1 MEIDRGTRIDE
12 IACSNGINGNIIAAK
27 VDGRAVDLSR
37 QLENDCSLAWVSVD
51 SPDGLDV
58 LRHSTAHLMAQA
70 VQSLFPGTQ
79 VTIGPTIE
87 DGFYYDFKRDQAF
100 TPEEIKKI
108 ESRMEEIAKSNL
120 KVTREEMPKGQA
132 IELFRRMGEDYKVAI
147 LEDIPD
153 EVVSLYRQG
162 DWVDLCRGPHV
173 PSTGVL
179 KAFKLTGVAGAYWR
193 GNEKNEML
201 QRIYG
206 TAWPTKQA
214 LKEYLR
220 LVEEA
225 KKRDHRKLGQELGL
239 FMISD
244 AIGPGLPIWLPKGAM
259 VRSILERY
267 IVDIERSMGY
277 QHVNTPQLARVDLYK
292 RSGHWDH
299 FKDNMYPP
307 MEFESKEELVLRPMN
322 CPHHITIYK
331 HGLHSY
337 RDLPIRLA
345 ELGTMY
351 RYERSGALSG
361 LSRVRAM
368 TLNDAHI
375 FCLPEQIQAET
386 VAVLRLIQR
395 VYRDFGF
402 KDYWYRLSLRNPNDK
417 ANFVDN
423 DGMWDRAEAYLRQ
436 ALTEVGVP
444 FKEAVGEAAYYGP
457 KIDVQLNDVLG
468 HSETLSTVQLDFYLP
483 ERFELEYVDRD
494 GQYKRP
500 VMIHR
505 GVISTMERMMA
516 FLIEHYAGNFPL
528 WLAPVQIKVVTVT
541 DQQLDYARKVSAE
554 LKDAGWRVEL
564 DGRNEKLGYKIRE
577 AQLAKIPYAIVIG
590 DKEVAG
596 SDRGAAPARRRE
608 PGADG
613 VWRFQRQAACRG
625 CRRNGRSI
633 EIMRSNEEW
642 RCPIAREAR
651 INHQIRA
658 REVRVIGRQGRAARR
673 YAVA

>member
-1 MEIDRGTRIDE
+1 MNSVRVTLSDGKSVEIRRGSRIYELASLLSVD
-12 IACSNGINGNIIAAK
+12 GGIIAAK
-27 VDGRAVDLSR
+27 LNGCPVDLSR
-37 QLENDCSLAWVSVD
+37 ALDEDCSVEWVSID
-51 SPDGLDV
+51 SPEGLDV

-79 VTIGPTIE
+79 VTIGPTIQ
-87 DGFYYDFKRDQAF
+87 DGFYYDFKRETPF
-100 TPEEIKKI
+100 TPEEIAKI
-108 ESRMEEIAKSNL
+108 EQRMEELARANL
-120 KVTREEMPKGQA
+120 GVTREEMPKAQA
-132 IELFRRMGEDYKVAI
+132 IEMFRRMGEDYKVSI
-147 LEDIPD
+147 IEGITEDP
-153 EVVSLYRQG
+153 VSLYRQG
-162 DWVDLCRGPHV
+162 DWIDLCRGPHV
-173 PSTGVL
+173 PSTGKL
-179 KAFKLTGVAGAYWR
+179 KAFKITGVAGAYWR
-193 GNEKNEML
+193 GDEKNEML

-206 TAWPTKQA
+206 TSWPTKQA

-244 AIGPGLPIWLPKGAM
+244 AIGPGLPIWLPKGALL
-259 VRSILERY
+259 RSILERY
-267 IVDIERSMGY
+267 IVDIERSLGY

-307 MEFESKEELVLRPMN
+307 MAFENKEELVLRPMN
-322 CPHHITIYK
+322 CPHHIIIYK
-331 HGLHSY
+331 HELHSY
-337 RDLPIRLA
+337 RNLPIRLA

-375 FCLPEQIQAET
+375 FCLPEQIQAE
-386 VAVLRLIQR
+386 AVGVIRLIQR

-402 KDYWYRLSLRNPNDK
+402 KEYWYRLSLRNPKDK
-417 ANFVDN
+417 INFVDN
-423 DGMWDRAEAYLRQ
+423 DAMWDTAEEYLRQ
-436 ALTEVGVP
+436 ALAEVGVP
-444 FKEAVGEAAYYGP
+444 YKEAPGEAAYYGP

-483 ERFELEYVDRD
+483 ERFELEYVDKD

-505 GVISTMERMMA
+505 GVISTMERMTA
-516 FLIEHYAGNFPL
+516 FLIEHHAGNFPL
-528 WLAPVQIKVVTVT
+528 WLAPVQLKIVTVT
-541 DQQLDYARKVSAE
+541 EQQLDYAHKVFTE

-564 DGRNEKLGYKIRE
+564 DERNEKLGYKIRE

-590 DKEVAG
+590 DSEVQAQTVAPRRRGGENLAPMPLNEFMERLRSEVAQE
-596 SDRGAAPARRRE
+596 RG
-608 PGADG
+608 
-613 VWRFQRQAACRG
+613 
-625 CRRNGRSI
+625 
-633 EIMRSNEEW
+633 
-642 RCPIAREAR
+642 EA
-651 INHQIRA
+651 
-658 REVRVIGRQGRAARR
+658 
-673 YAVA
+673 

>member
-1 MEIDRGTRIDE
+1 MENIHVRLPDGQTVEVRRGTRIDE
-12 IACSNGINGNIIAAK
+12 IGSGHRADGDIIAAK
-27 VDGRAVDLSR
+27 VDGRPVDLNR
-37 QLENDCSLAWVSVD
+37 PVEQDCFLEWISID

-87 DGFYYDFKRDQAF
+87 DGFYYDFKRDRAF
-100 TPEEIKKI
+100 TAEELEKI
-108 ESRMEEIAKSNL
+108 EARMAEIAQSNL
-120 KVTREEMPKGQA
+120 KVSREEMPKSQA
-132 IELFRRMGEDYKVAI
+132 IELFRNMGEDYKVAI
-147 LEDIPD
+147 LEEIPD
-153 EVVSLYRQG
+153 ETVSLYRQG

-173 PSTGVL
+173 PSTGAI
-179 KAFKLTGVAGAYWR
+179 KAFKLTGIAGAYWR

-206 TAWPTKQA
+206 TSWPTKQA
-214 LKEYLR
+214 LKEHLR
-220 LVEEA
+220 LLEEA

-244 AIGPGLPIWLPKGAM
+244 AIGPGLPVWLPKGAM

-267 IVDIERSMGY
+267 IVDLERNLGY

-299 FKDNMYPP
+299 FKDNMYPL
-307 MEFESKEELVLRPMN
+307 MEFENKEELVLRPMN
-322 CPHHITIYK
+322 CPHHIVIYQ

-351 RYERSGALSG
+351 RYERSGTLSG

-375 FCLPEQIQAET
+375 FCLPEQIQSEA
-386 VAVLRLIQR
+386 VGVLRLIER

-402 KDYWYRLSLRNPNDK
+402 KDYWYRLSLRNSKDK

-423 DGMWDRAEAYLRQ
+423 DAMWDKAESYLRQ
-436 ALTEVGVP
+436 ALSEVGVAY
-444 FKEAVGEAAYYGP
+444 KEAVGEAAYYGP

-483 ERFELEYVDRD
+483 ERFELEYVDKD

-516 FLIEHYAGNFPL
+516 FLIEHHAGNFPL
-528 WLAPVQIKVVTVT
+528 WLAPVQIKIVTVT
-541 DQQLDYARKVSAE
+541 DQQLDYARRIFME
-554 LKDAGWRVEL
+554 LKAGGWRVEL
-564 DGRNEKLGYKIRE
+564 DERNEKLGYKIRE
-577 AQLAKIPYAIVIG
+577 AQLAKIPYAVVIG
-590 DKEVAG
+590 DKEVQAQTV
-596 SDRGAAPARRRE
+596 APRRRGGE
-608 PGADG
+608 NLPSMSLNDF
-613 VWRFQRQAACRG
+613 VERLK
-625 CRRNGRSI
+625 S
-633 EIMRSNEEW
+633 EL
-642 RCPIAREAR
+642 AREKGEA
-651 INHQIRA
+651 
-658 REVRVIGRQGRAARR
+658 
-673 YAVA
+673 

>member
-1 MEIDRGTRIDE
+1 MENIHVRLPDGQTVEVRRGTRIDE
-12 IACSNGINGNIIAAK
+12 IGSGHRVDGDIIAAK
-27 VDGRAVDLSR
+27 VDGRPVDLNR
-37 QLENDCSLAWVSVD
+37 PVEQDCFLEWISID

-87 DGFYYDFKRDQAF
+87 DGFYYDFKRDRAF
-100 TPEEIKKI
+100 TAEELEKI
-108 ESRMEEIAKSNL
+108 EARMAEIAQSNL
-120 KVTREEMPKGQA
+120 KVSREEMPKSKA
-132 IELFRRMGEDYKVAI
+132 IELFRNMGEDYKVAI
-147 LEDIPD
+147 LEEIPD
-153 EVVSLYRQG
+153 ETVSLYRQG

-173 PSTGVL
+173 PSTGAI

-193 GNEKNEML
+193 GDEKNEML

-206 TAWPTKQA
+206 TSWPTKQA
-214 LKEYLR
+214 LKEHLR
-220 LVEEA
+220 LLEEA

-244 AIGPGLPIWLPKGAM
+244 AIGPGLPVWLPKGAM

-267 IVDIERSMGY
+267 IVDLERSLGY

-299 FKDNMYPP
+299 FKDNMYPL
-307 MEFESKEELVLRPMN
+307 MEFENKEELVLRPMN
-322 CPHHITIYK
+322 CPHHIVIYQ

-375 FCLPEQIQAET
+375 FCLPEQIQSEAIG
-386 VAVLRLIQR
+386 VLRLIER

-402 KDYWYRLSLRNPNDK
+402 KDYWYRLSLRNSKDK

-423 DGMWDRAEAYLRQ
+423 DAMWDKAESYLRQ
-436 ALTEVGVP
+436 ALSEVGVAY
-444 FKEAVGEAAYYGP
+444 KEAVGEAAYYGP

-483 ERFELEYVDRD
+483 ERFELEYVDKD

-516 FLIEHYAGNFPL
+516 FLIEHHAGNFPL
-528 WLAPVQIKVVTVT
+528 WLAPVQIKIVTVT
-541 DQQLDYARKVSAE
+541 DQQLDYARKIFME
-554 LKDAGWRVEL
+554 LKAGGWRVEL
-564 DGRNEKLGYKIRE
+564 DERNEKLGYKIRE
-577 AQLAKIPYAIVIG
+577 AQLAKIPYAVVIG
-590 DKEVAG
+590 DKEVQAQTV
-596 SDRGAAPARRRE
+596 APRRRGGE
-608 PGADG
+608 NLPSMSLNDF
-613 VWRFQRQAACRG
+613 VERLK
-625 CRRNGRSI
+625 S
-633 EIMRSNEEW
+633 EL
-642 RCPIAREAR
+642 AREKGEA
-651 INHQIRA
+651 
-658 REVRVIGRQGRAARR
+658 
-673 YAVA
+673 

>member
-1 MEIDRGTRIDE
+1 MDSVRVTLNDGNSVEIRRGSRIYELASLLSVDG
-12 IACSNGINGNIIAAK
+12 AIIAAK
-27 VDGRAVDLSR
+27 INGSPMDLSR
-37 QLENDCSLAWVSVD
+37 ALDEDCSLEWVSID
-51 SPDGLDV
+51 SPEGLDV

-87 DGFYYDFKRDQAF
+87 DGFYYDFKRETPF
-100 TPEEIKKI
+100 TPEEIVKI
-108 ESRMEEIAKSNL
+108 EERMEELARANL
-120 KVTREEMPKGQA
+120 RVTREEMPKAQA
-132 IELFRRMGEDYKVAI
+132 IEMFRRMGEDYKVSI
-147 LEDIPD
+147 IEGITDDPI
-153 EVVSLYRQG
+153 SLYRQG

-173 PSTGVL
+173 PSTGKL

-193 GNEKNEML
+193 GDEKNEML

-259 VRSILERY
+259 LRSILERY
-267 IVDIERSMGY
+267 IVDIERSLGY
-277 QHVNTPQLARVDLYK
+277 QHVSTPQLARVDLYK

-307 MEFESKEELVLRPMN
+307 MAFENKEELVLRPMN
-322 CPHHITIYK
+322 CPHHIIIYK
-331 HGLHSY
+331 HELHSY
-337 RDLPIRLA
+337 RNLPIRLA

-375 FCLPEQIQAET
+375 FCLPEQIQAEA
-386 VAVLRLIQR
+386 VGVLRLIQR

-402 KDYWYRLSLRNPNDK
+402 KKYWYRLSLRKPNDK
-417 ANFVDN
+417 TNFVDN
-423 DGMWDRAEAYLRQ
+423 DAMWDTAEDYLRQ
-436 ALTEVGVP
+436 ALAEVGVP
-444 FKEAVGEAAYYGP
+444 YKEAPGEAAYYGP

-483 ERFELEYVDRD
+483 ERFELEYVDKD
-494 GQYKRP
+494 GRYRRP

-505 GVISTMERMMA
+505 GVISTMERMTA
-516 FLIEHYAGNFPL
+516 FLIEHHAGNFPL
-528 WLAPVQIKVVTVT
+528 WLAPVQLKIVTVT
-541 DQQLDYARKVSAE
+541 EQQLDYARKVSTQ

-564 DGRNEKLGYKIRE
+564 DERNEKLGYKIRE
-577 AQLAKIPYAIVIG
+577 AQLAKIPYAVVIG
-590 DKEVAG
+590 DSEVQAQTVAPRRRGGENLAPMRLNEFIERLKSEVAQE
-596 SDRGAAPARRRE
+596 RG
-608 PGADG
+608 
-613 VWRFQRQAACRG
+613 
-625 CRRNGRSI
+625 
-633 EIMRSNEEW
+633 
-642 RCPIAREAR
+642 EA
-651 INHQIRA
+651 
-658 REVRVIGRQGRAARR
+658 
-673 YAVA
+673 

>member
-1 MEIDRGTRIDE
+1 MENIHVRLPDGQTVEVRRGTRIDE
-12 IACSNGINGNIIAAK
+12 IGSGHRADGDIIAAK
-27 VDGRAVDLSR
+27 VDGRPVDLNR
-37 QLENDCSLAWVSVD
+37 PVEQDCFLEWISID

-87 DGFYYDFKRDQAF
+87 DGFYYDFKRDRAF
-100 TPEEIKKI
+100 TAEELEKI
-108 ESRMEEIAKSNL
+108 EARMAEIAQSNL
-120 KVTREEMPKGQA
+120 KVSREEMPKSKA
-132 IELFRRMGEDYKVAI
+132 IELFRNMGEDYKVAI
-147 LEDIPD
+147 LEEIPD
-153 EVVSLYRQG
+153 ETVSLYRQG

-173 PSTGVL
+173 PSTGAI

-206 TAWPTKQA
+206 TSWPTKQA
-214 LKEYLR
+214 LKEHLR
-220 LVEEA
+220 LLEEA

-244 AIGPGLPIWLPKGAM
+244 AIGPGLPVWLPKGAM

-267 IVDIERSMGY
+267 IVDLERSLGY

-299 FKDNMYPP
+299 FKDNMYPL
-307 MEFESKEELVLRPMN
+307 MEFENKEELVLRPMN
-322 CPHHITIYK
+322 CPHHIVIYQ

-351 RYERSGALSG
+351 RYERSGTLSG

-375 FCLPEQIQAET
+375 FCLPEQIQSEA
-386 VAVLRLIQR
+386 VGVLRLIER

-402 KDYWYRLSLRNPNDK
+402 KDYWYRLSLRNSKDK

-423 DGMWDRAEAYLRQ
+423 DAMWDKAESYLRQ
-436 ALTEVGVP
+436 ALSEVGVAY
-444 FKEAVGEAAYYGP
+444 KEAVGEAAYYGP

-483 ERFELEYVDRD
+483 ERFELEYVDKD

-516 FLIEHYAGNFPL
+516 FLIEHHAGNFPL
-528 WLAPVQIKVVTVT
+528 WLAPVQIKIVTVT
-541 DQQLDYARKVSAE
+541 DQQLDYARRIFME
-554 LKDAGWRVEL
+554 LKAGGWRVEL
-564 DGRNEKLGYKIRE
+564 DERNEKLGYKIRE
-577 AQLAKIPYAIVIG
+577 AQLAKIPYAVVIG
-590 DKEVAG
+590 DKEVQAQTV
-596 SDRGAAPARRRE
+596 APRRRGGE
-608 PGADG
+608 NLPSMSLNDF
-613 VWRFQRQAACRG
+613 VERLK
-625 CRRNGRSI
+625 S
-633 EIMRSNEEW
+633 EL
-642 RCPIAREAR
+642 AREKGEA
-651 INHQIRA
+651 
-658 REVRVIGRQGRAARR
+658 
-673 YAVA
+673 

>member
-1 MEIDRGTRIDE
+1 MDSVRVTLSDGKSVEIRRGSRIYELASLLSVD
-12 IACSNGINGNIIAAK
+12 GGIIAAK
-27 VDGRAVDLSR
+27 LNGSPVDLSR
-37 QLENDCSLAWVSVD
+37 ALDEDCSLEWVSID
-51 SPDGLDV
+51 SPEGLDV

-79 VTIGPTIE
+79 VTIGPTIQ
-87 DGFYYDFKRDQAF
+87 DGFYYDFKRETPF
-100 TPEEIKKI
+100 TPEEIAKI
-108 ESRMEEIAKSNL
+108 EQRMEELARANL
-120 KVTREEMPKGQA
+120 KVTREEMPKAQA
-132 IELFRRMGEDYKVAI
+132 IEMFRRMGEDYKVSI
-147 LEDIPD
+147 IEGITEDS
-153 EVVSLYRQG
+153 VSLYRQG
-162 DWVDLCRGPHV
+162 DWIDLCRGPHV
-173 PSTGVL
+173 PSTGKL
-179 KAFKLTGVAGAYWR
+179 KAFKITGVAGAYWR
-193 GNEKNEML
+193 GDEKNEML

-206 TAWPTKQA
+206 TAWPTKPA

-244 AIGPGLPIWLPKGAM
+244 AIGPGLPIWLPKGALL
-259 VRSILERY
+259 RSILERY
-267 IVDIERSMGY
+267 IVDIERSLGY

-307 MEFESKEELVLRPMN
+307 MAFENKEELVLRPMN
-322 CPHHITIYK
+322 CPHHIIIYK
-331 HGLHSY
+331 HELHSY
-337 RDLPIRLA
+337 RNLPIRLA

-375 FCLPEQIQAET
+375 FCLPEQIQAE
-386 VAVLRLIQR
+386 AVGVIRLIQR

-402 KDYWYRLSLRNPNDK
+402 KEYWYRLSLRNPKDK
-417 ANFVDN
+417 INFVDN
-423 DGMWDRAEAYLRQ
+423 DAMWDTAEEYLRQ
-436 ALTEVGVP
+436 ALAEVGVP
-444 FKEAVGEAAYYGP
+444 YKEAPGEAAYYGP

-483 ERFELEYVDRD
+483 ERFELEYVDKD

-505 GVISTMERMMA
+505 GVISTMERMTA
-516 FLIEHYAGNFPL
+516 FLIEHHAGNFPL
-528 WLAPVQIKVVTVT
+528 WLAPVQLKIVTVT
-541 DQQLDYARKVSAE
+541 EQQLDYAREVFTE

-564 DGRNEKLGYKIRE
+564 DERNEKLGYKIRE

-590 DKEVAG
+590 DSEVQAQTVAPRRRGGENLAPMPLNEFIERLKSEVAQE
-596 SDRGAAPARRRE
+596 RG
-608 PGADG
+608 
-613 VWRFQRQAACRG
+613 
-625 CRRNGRSI
+625 
-633 EIMRSNEEW
+633 
-642 RCPIAREAR
+642 EA
-651 INHQIRA
+651 
-658 REVRVIGRQGRAARR
+658 
-673 YAVA
+673 

>member
-1 MEIDRGTRIDE
+1 MKSIHVTLSDGTSVEIDHGTRIDE
-12 IACSNGINGNIIAAK
+12 IARSQGINGNIIAAK
-27 VDGRAVDLSR
+27 IDGRAVDLSR
-37 QLENDCSLAWVSVD
+37 QLENDCSLAWVSID

-58 LRHSTAHLMAQA
+58 LRHSAAHLMAQA

-87 DGFYYDFKRDQAF
+87 DGFYYDFKRDRAF
-100 TPEEIKKI
+100 TPEEIEKI

-120 KVTREEMPKGQA
+120 KVTREEMPKRQA

-153 EVVSLYRQG
+153 DVVSLYRQG
-162 DWVDLCRGPHV
+162 DWMDLCRGPHV
-173 PSTGVL
+173 PSTGAL

-244 AIGPGLPIWLPKGAM
+244 AVGPGLPIWLPKGAM

-307 MEFESKEELVLRPMN
+307 MEFETKEELVLRPMN

-337 RDLPIRLA
+337 RDLPVRLA

-402 KDYWYRLSLRNPNDK
+402 KEYWYRLSLRNPKDK

-423 DGMWDRAEAYLRQ
+423 DAMWDRAEAYLRQ
-436 ALTEVGVP
+436 ALTEVGVS

-554 LKDAGWRVEL
+554 LKEAGWRVEL
-564 DGRNEKLGYKIRE
+564 DERNEKLGYKIRE
-577 AQLAKIPYAIVIG
+577 AQLAKIPYAVVIG
-590 DKEVAG
+590 DKEVEAQ
-596 SDRGAAPARRRE
+596 AVAPRRRGGE
-608 PGADG
+608 NLSPLSVSD
-613 VWRFQRQAACRG
+613 FIQRLKSEVAQERG
-625 CRRNGRSI
+625 
-633 EIMRSNEEW
+633 
-642 RCPIAREAR
+642 EA
-651 INHQIRA
+651 
-658 REVRVIGRQGRAARR
+658 
-673 YAVA
+673 

>member
-1 MEIDRGTRIDE
+1 MKSIHVKLPDGKVTEVASGAKVGE
-12 IACSNGINGNIIAAK
+12 LAASLGVNSNVIAAK
-27 VDGRAVDLSR
+27 IDGTQVDLERALSR
-37 QLENDCSLAWVSVD
+37 DCTLDWIPLDSSEGVD
-51 SPDGLDV
+51 I

-87 DGFYYDFKRDQAF
+87 DGFYYDFKRDRAF
-100 TPEEIKKI
+100 TAEELEKI
-108 ESRMEEIAKSNL
+108 EARMAEIAQSNL
-120 KVTREEMPKGQA
+120 KVSREEMPKSQA
-132 IELFRRMGEDYKVAI
+132 IELFRNMGEDYKVAI
-147 LEDIPD
+147 LEEIPD
-153 EVVSLYRQG
+153 ETVSLYRQG

-173 PSTGVL
+173 PSTGAI

-206 TAWPTKQA
+206 TSWPTKQA
-214 LKEYLR
+214 LKEHLR
-220 LVEEA
+220 LLEEA

-244 AIGPGLPIWLPKGAM
+244 AIGPGLPVWLPKGAM

-267 IVDIERSMGY
+267 IVDLERSLGY

-299 FKDNMYPP
+299 FKDNMYPL
-307 MEFESKEELVLRPMN
+307 MEFENKEELVLRPMN
-322 CPHHITIYK
+322 CPHHIIIYK
-331 HGLHSY
+331 HELRSY
-337 RDLPIRLA
+337 RDLPLRLA

-375 FCLPEQIQAET
+375 FCLPEQIQSEA
-386 VAVLRLIQR
+386 VGVLRLIER

-402 KDYWYRLSLRNPNDK
+402 KDYWYRLSLRNSKDK

-423 DGMWDRAEAYLRQ
+423 DAIWDKAESYLRQ
-436 ALTEVGVP
+436 ALSEVGVAY
-444 FKEAVGEAAYYGP
+444 KEAVGEAAYYGP

-483 ERFELEYVDRD
+483 ERFELEYVDKD

-516 FLIEHYAGNFPL
+516 FLIEHHAGNFPL
-528 WLAPVQIKVVTVT
+528 WLAPVQIKIVTVT
-541 DQQLDYARKVSAE
+541 DQQLDYARRIFME
-554 LKDAGWRVEL
+554 LKAGGWRVEL
-564 DGRNEKLGYKIRE
+564 DERNEKLGYKIRE
-577 AQLAKIPYAIVIG
+577 AQLAKIPYAVVIG
-590 DKEVAG
+590 DKEVQAQTV
-596 SDRGAAPARRRE
+596 APRRRGGE
-608 PGADG
+608 NLPSMSLNDF
-613 VWRFQRQAACRG
+613 VERLK
-625 CRRNGRSI
+625 S
-633 EIMRSNEEW
+633 EL
-642 RCPIAREAR
+642 AREKGEA
-651 INHQIRA
+651 
-658 REVRVIGRQGRAARR
+658 
-673 YAVA
+673 

>member
-1 MEIDRGTRIDE
+1 MENIHVRLPDGQTVEVRRGTRIDE
-12 IACSNGINGNIIAAK
+12 IGSGHRADGDIIAAK
-27 VDGRAVDLSR
+27 VDGRPVDLNR
-37 QLENDCSLAWVSVD
+37 PVDQDCFLEWISID

-58 LRHSTAHLMAQA
+58 LRHSTAHLIAQA

-87 DGFYYDFKRDQAF
+87 DGFYYDFKRDRAF
-100 TPEEIKKI
+100 TAEELEKI
-108 ESRMEEIAKSNL
+108 EARMAEIAQSNL
-120 KVTREEMPKGQA
+120 KVSREEMPKSKA
-132 IELFRRMGEDYKVAI
+132 IELFRNMGEDYKVAI
-147 LEDIPD
+147 LEEIPD
-153 EVVSLYRQG
+153 ETVSLYRQG

-173 PSTGVL
+173 PSTGAL
-179 KAFKLTGVAGAYWR
+179 NAFKLTGVAGAYWR

-206 TAWPTKQA
+206 TSWPTKQA
-214 LKEYLR
+214 LKEHLR
-220 LVEEA
+220 LLEEA

-244 AIGPGLPIWLPKGAM
+244 AIGPGLPVWLPKGAM

-267 IVDIERSMGY
+267 IVDLERSLGY

-299 FKDNMYPP
+299 FKDNMYPL
-307 MEFESKEELVLRPMN
+307 MEFENKEELVLRPMN
-322 CPHHITIYK
+322 CPHHIVIYQ

-351 RYERSGALSG
+351 RYERSGTLSG

-375 FCLPEQIQAET
+375 FCLPEQIQSEAIG
-386 VAVLRLIQR
+386 VLRLIER

-402 KDYWYRLSLRNPNDK
+402 KDYWYRLSLRNSKDK

-423 DGMWDRAEAYLRQ
+423 DAMWDKAESYLRQ
-436 ALTEVGVP
+436 ALSEVGVAY
-444 FKEAVGEAAYYGP
+444 KEAVGEAAYYGP

-483 ERFELEYVDRD
+483 ERFELEYVDKD

-516 FLIEHYAGNFPL
+516 FLIEHHAGNFPL
-528 WLAPVQIKVVTVT
+528 WLAPVQIKIVTVT
-541 DQQLDYARKVSAE
+541 DQQLDYARRIFME
-554 LKDAGWRVEL
+554 LKAGGWRVEL
-564 DGRNEKLGYKIRE
+564 DERNEKLGYKIRE
-577 AQLAKIPYAIVIG
+577 AQLAKIPYAVVIG
-590 DKEVAG
+590 DKEVQAQTV
-596 SDRGAAPARRRE
+596 APRRRGGE
-608 PGADG
+608 
-613 VWRFQRQAACRG
+613 
-625 CRRNGRSI
+625 NLRSMSLNDFV
-633 EIMRSNEEW
+633 ERLKSEL
-642 RCPIAREAR
+642 AREKGEA
-651 INHQIRA
+651 
-658 REVRVIGRQGRAARR
+658 
-673 YAVA
+673 

>member
-1 MEIDRGTRIDE
+1 MENIHVRLPDGQTVEVRRGTRIDE
-12 IACSNGINGNIIAAK
+12 IGSGHRADGDIIAAK
-27 VDGRAVDLSR
+27 VDGRPVDLNR
-37 QLENDCSLAWVSVD
+37 PVEQDCFLEWISID

-87 DGFYYDFKRDQAF
+87 DGFYYDFKRDRAF
-100 TPEEIKKI
+100 TAEELEKI
-108 ESRMEEIAKSNL
+108 EARMAEIAQSNL
-120 KVTREEMPKGQA
+120 KVSREEMPKSKA
-132 IELFRRMGEDYKVAI
+132 IELFRNMGEDYKVAI
-147 LEDIPD
+147 LEEIPD
-153 EVVSLYRQG
+153 ETVSLYRQG

-173 PSTGVL
+173 PSTGAI

-206 TAWPTKQA
+206 TSWPTKQA
-214 LKEYLR
+214 LKEHLR
-220 LVEEA
+220 LLEEA

-244 AIGPGLPIWLPKGAM
+244 AIGPGLPVWLPKGAM

-267 IVDIERSMGY
+267 IVDLERSLGY

-299 FKDNMYPP
+299 FKDNMYPL
-307 MEFESKEELVLRPMN
+307 MEFENKEELVLRPMN
-322 CPHHITIYK
+322 CPHHIVIYQ

-375 FCLPEQIQAET
+375 FCLPEQIQSEA
-386 VAVLRLIQR
+386 VGVLRLIER

-402 KDYWYRLSLRNPNDK
+402 KDYWYRLSLRNSKDK

-423 DGMWDRAEAYLRQ
+423 DAMWDKAESYLRQ
-436 ALTEVGVP
+436 ALSEVGVAY
-444 FKEAVGEAAYYGP
+444 KEAVGEAAYYGP

-483 ERFELEYVDRD
+483 ERFELEYVDKD

-516 FLIEHYAGNFPL
+516 FLIEHHAGNFPL
-528 WLAPVQIKVVTVT
+528 WLAPVQIKIVTVT
-541 DQQLDYARKVSAE
+541 DQQLDYARKIFME
-554 LKDAGWRVEL
+554 LKAGGWRVEL
-564 DGRNEKLGYKIRE
+564 DERNEKLGYKIRE
-577 AQLAKIPYAIVIG
+577 AQLAKIPYAVVIG
-590 DKEVAG
+590 DKEVQAQTV
-596 SDRGAAPARRRE
+596 APRRRGGE
-608 PGADG
+608 NLPSMSLNDF
-613 VWRFQRQAACRG
+613 VERLK
-625 CRRNGRSI
+625 S
-633 EIMRSNEEW
+633 EL
-642 RCPIAREAR
+642 AREKGEA
-651 INHQIRA
+651 
-658 REVRVIGRQGRAARR
+658 
-673 YAVA
+673 

>member
-1 MEIDRGTRIDE
+1 MENIHVRLPDGQTVEVRRGTRIDE
-12 IACSNGINGNIIAAK
+12 IGSGHRADGDIIAAK
-27 VDGRAVDLSR
+27 VDGRPVDLNR
-37 QLENDCSLAWVSVD
+37 PVDQDCFLEWISID

-87 DGFYYDFKRDQAF
+87 DGFYYDFKRDRAF
-100 TPEEIKKI
+100 TAEELEKI
-108 ESRMEEIAKSNL
+108 EARMAEIAQSNL
-120 KVTREEMPKGQA
+120 KVSREEMPKSKA
-132 IELFRRMGEDYKVAI
+132 IELFRNMGEDYKVAI
-147 LEDIPD
+147 LEEIPD
-153 EVVSLYRQG
+153 ETVSLYRQG

-173 PSTGVL
+173 PSTGAI

-206 TAWPTKQA
+206 TSWPTKQA
-214 LKEYLR
+214 LKEHLR
-220 LVEEA
+220 LLEEA

-244 AIGPGLPIWLPKGAM
+244 AIGPGLPVWLPKGAV

-267 IVDIERSMGY
+267 IVDLERSLGY

-299 FKDNMYPP
+299 FKDNMYPL
-307 MEFESKEELVLRPMN
+307 MEFENKEELVLRPMN
-322 CPHHITIYK
+322 CPHHIVIYQ

-351 RYERSGALSG
+351 RYERSGTLSG

-375 FCLPEQIQAET
+375 FCLPEQIQSEA
-386 VAVLRLIQR
+386 VGVLRLIER

-402 KDYWYRLSLRNPNDK
+402 KDYWYRLSLRNSKDK

-423 DGMWDRAEAYLRQ
+423 DAMWDKAESYLRQ
-436 ALTEVGVP
+436 ALSEVGVAY
-444 FKEAVGEAAYYGP
+444 KEAVGEAAYYGP

-483 ERFELEYVDRD
+483 ERFELEYVDKD

-516 FLIEHYAGNFPL
+516 FLIEHHAGNFPL
-528 WLAPVQIKVVTVT
+528 WLAPVQIKIVTVT
-541 DQQLDYARKVSAE
+541 DQQLDYARRIFME
-554 LKDAGWRVEL
+554 LKAGGWRVEL
-564 DGRNEKLGYKIRE
+564 DERNEKLGYKIRE
-577 AQLAKIPYAIVIG
+577 AQLAKIPYAVVIG
-590 DKEVAG
+590 DKEVQAQTV
-596 SDRGAAPARRRE
+596 APRRRGGE
-608 PGADG
+608 NLPSMSLNDF
-613 VWRFQRQAACRG
+613 VERLK
-625 CRRNGRSI
+625 S
-633 EIMRSNEEW
+633 EL
-642 RCPIAREAR
+642 AREKGEA
-651 INHQIRA
+651 
-658 REVRVIGRQGRAARR
+658 
-673 YAVA
+673 

>member
-1 MEIDRGTRIDE
+1 MDHIKVTLPDGKFVEVRPGTRIDE
-12 IACSNGINGNIIAAK
+12 IAANAGMNGNIIAAK
-27 VDGRAVDLSR
+27 LDGRPVDLSR
-37 QLENDCSLAWVSVD
+37 SLDRDCSLAWVSAD
-51 SPDGLDV
+51 TPEGLDV

-87 DGFYYDFKRDQAF
+87 DGFYYDFKRERAF
-100 TPEEIKKI
+100 TPEELVQI
-108 ESRMEEIAKSNL
+108 EARMEEIAKANL
-120 KVTREEMPKGQA
+120 VVTREEMPRSQA
-132 IELFRRMGEDYKVAI
+132 IELFRGMGEDYKVAI
-147 LEDIPD
+147 LEDIQD
-153 EVVSLYRQG
+153 ETVSLYRQG
-162 DWVDLCRGPHV
+162 DWADLCRGPHV
-173 PSTGVL
+173 PSTGAI
-179 KAFKLTGVAGAYWR
+179 KAFKLTSVAGAYWR

-244 AIGPGLPIWLPKGAM
+244 VVGPGLPIWLPKGAM

-267 IVDIERSMGY
+267 IVDIERSLGY

-292 RSGHWDH
+292 QSGHWEH

-307 MEFESKEELVLRPMN
+307 MQFESKEELVLRPMN
-322 CPHHITIYK
+322 CPHHIAIYK

-337 RDLPIRLA
+337 RDLPVRLA

-386 VAVLRLIQR
+386 VGVLRLIQR

-402 KDYWYRLSLRNPNDK
+402 KDYWYRLSLRNPQDK

-423 DGMWDRAEAYLRQ
+423 DNMWDRAEGYLRQ
-436 ALTEVGVP
+436 ALNEVGVP

-528 WLAPVQIKVVTVT
+528 WLAPVQVKVVTVT
-541 DQQLDYARKVSAE
+541 DQQLDYARQVSTE
-554 LKDAGWRVEL
+554 LVAAGWRVEL
-564 DGRNEKLGYKIRE
+564 DERNEKLGYKIRE
-577 AQLAKIPYAIVIG
+577 AQLAKVPYAVVIG
-590 DKEVAG
+590 DKEMAAQTVA
-596 SDRGAAPARRRE
+596 PRRRGGE
-608 PGADG
+608 NVAPLSIGDFIERLKIEVA
-613 VWRFQRQAACRG
+613 QERG
-625 CRRNGRSI
+625 
-633 EIMRSNEEW
+633 
-642 RCPIAREAR
+642 EA
-651 INHQIRA
+651 
-658 REVRVIGRQGRAARR
+658 
-673 YAVA
+673 